1 MKQICNSILF
11 SLAILLSGCSSDDLS
26 FHLQYDEVSGLKTG
40 ALLKHDQNTV
50 GRVDSIEYTD
60 AGKFDVKVTIEEPYI
75 AAAKANTLFMIST
88 SDAGSKYIHLVDVKG
103 GVAEPIKEDQ
113 LVIGA
118 DSYSGT
124 SQQWQNQ
131 INSVINSFSE
141 SVSKAWSDWERQTLD
156 EQVAYIERELDK
168 VIAQLKNLS
177 EAARK
182 SIETEVMPQLR
193 QQIELLK
200 KRLEALGSE
209 DKLAPIEKKLETI
222 DDLVEA

>member
-1 MKQICNSILF
+1 MAFIYQS
-11 SLAILLSGCSSDDLS
+11 ILLSITILLTACGSDDLS
-26 FHLQYDEVSGLKTG
+26 FHIQYDDVGGLKSG
-40 ALLKHDQNTV
+40 ALLRHGQDTV
-50 GRVDSIEYTD
+50 GRVDDIKYTE
-60 AGKFDVKVTIEEPYI
+60 AGNFDVTVTIDEPYI
-75 AAAKANTLFMIST
+75 AAAKSNTLFMIST
-88 SDAGSKYIHLVDVKG
+88 SDAGSKFINLIDVNTG
-103 GVAEPIKEDQ
+103 AAQLIKEDQ
-113 LVIGA
+113 LIVGA

-131 INSVINSFSE
+131 INKVINTFSE

-177 EAARK
+177 ESARQ

-200 KRLEALGSE
+200 KRLEALESE
-209 DKLAPIEKKLETI
+209 DKLGPIEKKLETI
-222 DDLVEA
+222 DEMVEA